1 MGVDVIALTRGIG
14 EHDEDLLKEL
24 LEVLAWLSLFELV
37 GIPAEVEG
45 LNRATVSPRS
55 TAQLR

>member
-1 MGVDVIALTRGIG
+1 MIALTRGIG

-24 LEVLAWLSLFELV
+24 LKVLAWLSLFELV

-45 LNRATVSPRS
+45 LNRATVSQGS